1 MSASRRTV
9 LTALAA
15 SALAG
20 CGGPAGLDSGGR
32 VASAAPSAAAGS
44 GAPVTVPRAAAPAA
58 SALTRAQVVARYG
71 RLQPHTWGFGGPGV
85 IRDLHTSRR
94 VIALTF
100 DACGGPHGSGYD
112 QALIGFLRRREVP
125 ATLFLNSRWIDANP
139 AVFRQL
145 TGEPL
150 FEIANHGTRHLP
162 LSVTGR
168 SAYDIRGT
176 QNAGEVYDEVDRNQ
190 ARLRR
195 LLGVPPRLFR
205 AGNSLQRRCRGT
217 DRHRHGRSPRELLR
231 QRRRGSHLHA
241 VAGAQRR
248 HRCPRRI
255 HRAVPHEP
263 PRQRHGPGYCR
274 CCPPPGSRRVPL
286 RPPLRRDPL
295 TVMPEPRA
303 AVTTRGWR
311 LGAGT
316 RSADASQ
323 SCGRLLFR
331 LRGFYACP
339 VTGRKLLTLQMFG
352 IMRAVLR
359 TAS

>member
-1 MSASRRTV
+1 MRWP
-9 LTALAA
+9 
-15 SALAG
+15 G

-205 AGNSLQRRCRGT
+205 AGTAYSDDVAARIVTAMADHLVSFSVNGDGGATFTPWQVRSAVTAAPGGSIVLCHMNHPGSGT
-217 DRHRHGRSPRELLR
+217 
-231 QRRRGSHLHA
+231 
-241 VAGAQRR
+241 AQG
-248 HRCPRRI
+248 I
-255 HRAVPHEP
+255 AAAVPRLEAA
-263 PRQRHGPGYCR
+263 GYR
-274 CCPPPGSRRVPL
+274 FV
-286 RPPLRRDPL
+286 
-295 TVMPEPRA
+295 
-303 AVTTRGWR
+303 R
-311 LGAGT
+311 LSDEI
-316 RSADASQ
+316 R
-323 SCGRLLFR
+323 
-331 LRGFYACP
+331 
-339 VTGRKLLTLQMFG
+339 
-352 IMRAVLR
+352 
-359 TAS
+359 